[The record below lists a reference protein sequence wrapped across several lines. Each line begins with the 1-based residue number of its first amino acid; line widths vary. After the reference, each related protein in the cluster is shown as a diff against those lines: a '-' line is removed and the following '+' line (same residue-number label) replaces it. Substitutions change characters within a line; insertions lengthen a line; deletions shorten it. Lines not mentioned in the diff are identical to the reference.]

1 MLDNRELIEACVKGD
16 RVAQRNLYDLFSR
29 RMYVVCLRYTKS
41 QQEAED
47 VLQDSFI
54 KVFKNLKGYRGD
66 SRLDYWIK
74 RIVINTALNS
84 QRKKLYM
91 YPMVDIDDVK
101 NDFDHSKAFSNFQME
116 ELLKMIKE
124 LPTGCQTVFNLFAI
138 EGYSHKEIAEML
150 EVSEGTSKSQFAR
163 ARKLLQDKIAEEDK
177 TERYE
182 KFK

>member
-1 MLDNRELIEACVKGD
+1 MPEHGELIEACIKGD
-16 RVAQRNLYDLFSR
+16 RVAQKSLYDIFSKK
-29 RMYVVCLRYTKS
+29 MYMVCLRYTKS

-74 RIVINTALNS
+74 KIVINTALNS

-91 YPMVDIDDVK
+91 YPMVDIDDVQ
-101 NDFDHSKAFSNFQME
+101 NTVSHSKALTDFHLE
-116 ELLKMIKE
+116 ELLKMIRE

-150 EVSEGTSKSQFAR
+150 EVSEGTSKSQFSR
-163 ARKLLQDKIAEEDK
+163 ARKLLQEKIAAEEK
-177 TERYE
+177 LERYE
-182 KFK
+182 RFK

>member
-1 MLDNRELIEACVKGD
+1 MLEYKDLVESCVKGD
-16 RVAQRNLYDLFSR
+16 RQAQRNLYDIFSK
-29 RMYVVCLRYTKS
+29 RMYMVCLRYTKS

-54 KVFKNLKGYRGD
+54 KIFKNLKGYRGE

-74 RIVINTALNS
+74 RVVINTALNS

-101 NDFDHSKAFSNFQME
+101 NEYDQSKVFSNFQME
-116 ELLKMIKE
+116 ELLSMIRE

-163 ARKLLQDKIAEEDK
+163 ARKLLQERIAEEEK

-182 KFK
+182 KYK

>member
-1 MLDNRELIEACVKGD
+1 MLENRELIEACIGGD
-16 RVAQRNLYDLFSR
+16 RLAQRNLYDLFSK
-29 RMYVVCLRYTKS
+29 RMYIVCLRYTKS

-54 KVFKNLKGYRGD
+54 KVFKNLKGYRGE

-74 RIVINTALNS
+74 RIVVNTALNS

-101 NDFDHSKAFSNFQME
+101 NKFDHNKVLSNFQLE
-116 ELLKMIKE
+116 ELLKMIRE

-163 ARKLLQDKIAEEDK
+163 ARKLLQEKIAEEDK

-182 KFK
+182 KYR

>member
-1 MLDNRELIEACVKGD
+1 MHEYKKLIEACVKGD
-16 RVAQRNLYDLFSR
+16 RLAQRNLYDIFSK

-54 KVFKNLKGYRGD
+54 KIFKNLKGYRGD

-74 RIVINTALNS
+74 RIVVNTALNS

-91 YPMVDIDDVK
+91 YPMVDIDDIK
-101 NDFDHSKAFSNFQME
+101 NDFDHSKVLGSFQME
-116 ELLKMIKE
+116 ELLNMIRE
-124 LPTGCQTVFNLFAI
+124 LPTGCRTVFNMFAI

-150 EVSEGTSKSQFAR
+150 EVSEGTSKSQFSR
-163 ARKLLQDKIAEEDK
+163 ARKLLQAKIAEEDK
-177 TERYE
+177 TESYE
-182 KFK
+182 KIK

>member
-1 MLDNRELIEACVKGD
+1 MLEHKDLIEACIKGE
-16 RVAQRNLYDLFSR
+16 RSAQRELYDLFSKK
-29 RMYVVCLRYTKS
+29 MYVVCLRYTKS

-47 VLQDSFI
+47 VLQESFI
-54 KVFKNLKGYRGD
+54 KVFKNIKGYRGD

-74 RIVINTALNS
+74 RVVVNTALNS

-91 YPMVDIDDVK
+91 YPMVDIEDVK
-101 NDFDHSKAFSNFQME
+101 NEFDLSKAFTNFRME
-116 ELLKMIKE
+116 ELLAMIRE

-138 EGYSHKEIAEML
+138 EGYSHKEIAKML

-163 ARKLLQDKIAEEDK
+163 ARKLLQEKIAEEEK

-182 KFK
+182 RFK

>member
-1 MLDNRELIEACVKGD
+1 MLEYKDLIEACVKGD
-16 RVAQRNLYDLFSR
+16 RLAQRNLYDIFSK
-29 RMYVVCLRYTKS
+29 RMYVICLRYTKS

-47 VLQDSFI
+47 VLQESFI
-54 KVFKNLKGYRGD
+54 KIFKNLSGYRGE

-91 YPMVDIDDVK
+91 YPMVDIEDVK
-101 NDFDHSKAFSNFQME
+101 NEFDQSKALSSYQME
-116 ELLKMIKE
+116 ELLKMIRE

-150 EVSEGTSKSQFAR
+150 EVSEGTSKSQFSR
-163 ARKLLQDKIAEEDK
+163 ARKLLQEKIAEEEK

>member
-1 MLDNRELIEACVKGD
+1 MLENKKLIEACIKGD
-16 RVAQRNLYDLFSR
+16 RQAQQDLYDLFSK
-29 RMYVVCLRYTKS
+29 RMFMVCLRYTKS

-54 KVFKNLKGYRGD
+54 KVFKNLKGYRGE
-66 SRLDYWIK
+66 SRFDYWIK
-74 RIVINTALNS
+74 RIVVNTALNS

-101 NDFDHSKAFSNFQME
+101 NEFDQSKSLSNFQME
-116 ELLKMIKE
+116 DLLNMIRE

-138 EGYSHKEIAEML
+138 EGYSHKEIADML
-150 EVSEGTSKSQFAR
+150 KVSEGTSKSQFSR
-163 ARKLLQDKIAEEDK
+163 ARKLLQEKIAEEDK

-182 KFK
+182 RFK

>member
-1 MLDNRELIEACVKGD
+1 MLEYKELIEACVKGD
-16 RVAQRNLYDLFSR
+16 RLAQRNLYDLFSK
-29 RMYVVCLRYTKS
+29 RMYMVCVRYTKS

-74 RIVINTALNS
+74 RIVVNTALNS

-101 NDFDHSKAFSNFQME
+101 NDYDHSKILSSFQME
-116 ELLKMIKE
+116 ELLNMIRE
-124 LPTGCQTVFNLFAI
+124 LPTGCRTVFNLFAI

-163 ARKLLQDKIAEEDK
+163 ARKLLKEKIAGEEK

-182 KFK
+182 KFR

>member
-1 MLDNRELIEACVKGD
+1 MLEYKELIEACVKGD
-16 RVAQRNLYDLFSR
+16 RLAQRNLYDIFSK
-29 RMYVVCLRYTKS
+29 RMYMVCVRYTKS

-74 RIVINTALNS
+74 RIVVNTALNS

-101 NDFDHSKAFSNFQME
+101 NDYDHSKTLSGFQME
-116 ELLKMIKE
+116 ELLNMIRE
-124 LPTGCQTVFNLFAI
+124 LPTGCRTVFNLFAI

-163 ARKLLQDKIAEEDK
+163 ARKLLQEKIAGEEK

-182 KFK
+182 KFR

>member
-1 MLDNRELIEACVKGD
+1 MHEYNDLIEACVKGD
-16 RVAQRNLYDLFSR
+16 RQAQRHLYDLFSK

-54 KVFKNLKGYRGD
+54 KIFKNLKGYRGE

-74 RIVINTALNS
+74 RIVVNTALNS

-101 NDFDHSKAFSNFQME
+101 NEFDDNRALGSFDLE
-116 ELLKMIKE
+116 ELLKMIHE
-124 LPTGCQTVFNLFAI
+124 LPAGCQTIFNLYAI
-138 EGYSHKEIAEML
+138 EGYSHKEIAETL
-150 EVSEGTSKSQFAR
+150 GVSEGTSKSQFSR
-163 ARKLLQDKIAEEDK
+163 ARKLLQEKIAEEDK
-177 TERYE
+177 TDRYE
-182 KFK
+182 KIK